1 MAKSAYKRVML
12 KLSGEMLL
20 GREEK
25 GIDFGVVEQIAKIIK
40 EVVADGTQIAIVVG
54 GGNIWRYRDATHSN
68 LPRTG
73 SDQMG
78 MLATIM
84 NGMALREKFKLAEVD
99 TVLYSAIEMSELC
112 EPYSIRSA
120 QESLAAGKVVILSG
134 GTGNPFFTTDTAAA
148 LRALELGC
156 DVLLKATNVEGVYD
170 DDPRTKKSAK
180 MYTKVSYSEALEKNL
195 KVMDATAIS
204 LCRDSNLPVRVFSIL
219 DLQNIK
225 KVVEGDEMGTV
236 MVGE

>member
-20 GREEK
+20 GDEEK
-25 GIDFGVVEQIAKIIK
+25 GIDFEVVENVAKIVK
-40 EVVADGTQIAIVVG
+40 KVVASGKQLAIVVG

-68 LPRTG
+68 LPRTS

-84 NGMALREKFKLAEVD
+84 NGMALREKFKQSGLDA
-99 TVLYSAIEMSELC
+99 VLYSAIEMSELC
-112 EPYSIRSA
+112 EPYSIRCA
-120 QESLAAGKVVILSG
+120 QDSLAAGKVVILSG

-148 LRALELGC
+148 LRALELEC
-156 DVLLKATNVEGVYD
+156 DVLLKGTNVEGVYD
-170 DDPRTKKSAK
+170 SDPRENVNAK
-180 MYTKVSYSEALEKNL
+180 MYIKVNYNEALEKNL

-219 DLQNIK
+219 DFENIG
-225 KVVEGDEMGTV
+225 KVIDGENLGTL
-236 MVGE
+236 MSE